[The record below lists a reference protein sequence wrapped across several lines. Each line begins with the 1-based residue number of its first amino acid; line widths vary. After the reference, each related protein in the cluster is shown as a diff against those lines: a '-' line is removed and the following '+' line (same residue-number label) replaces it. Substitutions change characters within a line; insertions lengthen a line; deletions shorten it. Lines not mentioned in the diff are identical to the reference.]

1 MEKCPACNNE
11 IKDDFNVCPY
21 CLEPL
26 NDMAKKL
33 FLEKEKSAQLKLLS
47 ALIEKANDEKTLKTY
62 KNLVEMITKKWRG
75 ILHFFIQFLHFHT
88 RCQSMKKFAICHL
101 I

>member
-11 IKDDFNVCPY
+11 IQDDFNVCPQ

-62 KNLVEMITKKWRG
+62 KNLVEMITKK
-75 ILHFFIQFLHFHT
+75 
-88 RCQSMKKFAICHL
+88 
-101 I
+101 

>member
-1 MEKCPACNNE
+1 MEKCPARNNE

-62 KNLVEMITKKWRG
+62 KNLVEMITKK
-75 ILHFFIQFLHFHT
+75 
-88 RCQSMKKFAICHL
+88 
-101 I
+101 

>member
-47 ALIEKANDEKTLKTY
+47 ALIEKANDEKAVEEVKKEVEKTS
-62 KNLVEMITKKWRG
+62 KKKTSRKKTNKTKTVEEKKDDKVEDK
-75 ILHFFIQFLHFHT
+75 Q
-88 RCQSMKKFAICHL
+88 
-101 I
+101 

>member
-11 IKDDFNVCPY
+11 IKEDFNACPY

-33 FLEKEKSAQLKLLS
+33 LLEKEKSAQLKLLS
-47 ALIEKANDEKTLKTY
+47 ALIEKTNDEKTLKMY
-62 KNLVEMITKKWRG
+62 KNLVDMITKK
-75 ILHFFIQFLHFHT
+75 
-88 RCQSMKKFAICHL
+88 
-101 I
+101 

>member
-1 MEKCPACNNE
+1 MEKCPNCNNE

-62 KNLVEMITKKWRG
+62 KNLVEMITKK
-75 ILHFFIQFLHFHT
+75 
-88 RCQSMKKFAICHL
+88 
-101 I
+101 